1 MENFLIQN
9 NRVLA
14 NAMNKKVKKQDVAL
28 NASNTVA
35 VICNSQR
42 YLHFLA
48 AKKLGFPV
56 TLRKERLDDPDDS
69 RREDNKDSRQSSKN
83 RYLFNNNK
91 TGGKNYGDQ
100 IEI

>member
-1 MENFLIQN
+1 MTNFFIQN

-14 NAMNKKVKKQDVAL
+14 NAMNKRVKKEDVAL
-28 NASNTVA
+28 NAPSTVE

-42 YLHFLA
+42 FLHFLA

-69 RREDNKDSRQSSKN
+69 GREDDKNNRQSSKN

-91 TGGKNYGDQ
+91 SGGKNYGDQ